1 MWDDARTGIA
11 CARATRKGVTACV
24 KSSQVYRIHKQ
35 QTTVGRLLNES

>member
-11 CARATRKGVTACV
+11 CARAKGVACV

>member
-11 CARATRKGVTACV
+11 CARAKGVTACV

-35 QTTVGRLLNES
+35 QATVGRLLNES